1 MTVYAIAQLTIHDRA
16 AYDRYQAKFFDVFS
30 QFKGR
35 LLASDENPDVI
46 EGVWDRD
53 KLVLM
58 SFPDKQAFL
67 EWAQSPAYKD
77 ISKDRIA
84 GASAVALLANGF
96 EPGKAK
102 A

>member
-16 AYDRYQAKFFDVFS
+16 SYDRYQSRFFDVFS

-35 LLASDENPDVI
+35 LLAADENPDVV

-53 KLVLM
+53 KVVLM

-67 EWAQSPAYKD
+67 DWAQSPAYKD
-77 ISKDRIA
+77 ISKDRTA
-84 GASAVALLANGF
+84 GSSAVILLANGF
-96 EPGKAK
+96 EPGRARP
-102 A
+102 